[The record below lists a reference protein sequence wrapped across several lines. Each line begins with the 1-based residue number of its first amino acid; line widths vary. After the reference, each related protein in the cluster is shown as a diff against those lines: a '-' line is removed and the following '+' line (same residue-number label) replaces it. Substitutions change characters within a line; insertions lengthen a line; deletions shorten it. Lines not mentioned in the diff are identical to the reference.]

1 MPQVAFQQQDG
12 SEVVKRFC
20 QRCGRFHTLAAFN
33 GARKSCMAKL
43 DEHNRRRRRGASP
56 TKERAAPPTKRQ
68 AALQAA
74 QQTTAVPEPAPVE
87 PQQHLLPLPLPL
99 PPAPTTARG
108 RAQSLHASPLSP
120 AFAASAPL
128 GQLPSH
134 YMSVLDN
141 AVSVLDNAIA
151 ALAAQLAAQQ
161 HAQLTAASLVA
172 QLAQQQLLLP
182 QPFQA
187 SSFAAW
193 RGVSNT
199 TEAATP
205 KTRSATSRRVAR
217 Q

>member
-1 MPQVAFQQQDG
+1 
-12 SEVVKRFC
+12 
-20 QRCGRFHTLAAFN
+20 
-33 GARKSCMAKL
+33 
-43 DEHNRRRRRGASP
+43 
-56 TKERAAPPTKRQ
+56 
-68 AALQAA
+68 
-74 QQTTAVPEPAPVE
+74 
-87 PQQHLLPLPLPL
+87 
-99 PPAPTTARG
+99 
-108 RAQSLHASPLSP
+108 
-120 AFAASAPL
+120 
-128 GQLPSH
+128 
-134 YMSVLDN
+134 MSVLDN